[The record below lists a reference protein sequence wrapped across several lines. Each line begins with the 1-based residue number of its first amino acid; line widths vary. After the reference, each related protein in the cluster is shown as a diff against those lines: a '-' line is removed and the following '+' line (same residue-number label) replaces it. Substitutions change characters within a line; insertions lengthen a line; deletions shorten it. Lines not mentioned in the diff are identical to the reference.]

1 MLGYGEMGEVTLLA
15 DAGSAGGDGVS
26 AERCGDDMEFWYRVR
41 MPGPGLT
48 GEMSLILESQLYIA
62 PGGFGRRAHLYPV
75 TIVQVRYS
83 GTYEGPGGDWI
94 AFPVDTE
101 TLVTAEWEDW
111 SGSDSECADWWA
123 RAAAQSWCIG
133 RGRNPLQAHEDLLNQ
148 VCAAAGVERSELEAV
163 PSDGDGDR
171 GGAQARRLMQLE
183 LTMRGKR
190 DWLAWRLC
198 NWVLRW
204 IGTDWYE
211 TRMYQLVSLGIL
223 YAEEEK
229 ERSEREAA
237 AAGDGS

>member
-1 MLGYGEMGEVTLLA
+1 MGMEIEEARMVSNTSSNGEDSSPPE
-15 DAGSAGGDGVS
+15 
-26 AERCGDDMEFWYRVR
+26 AEAIWR
-41 MPGPGLT
+41 
-48 GEMSLILESQLYIA
+48 
-62 PGGFGRRAHLYPV
+62 
-75 TIVQVRYS
+75 
-83 GTYEGPGGDWI
+83 
-94 AFPVDTE
+94 
-101 TLVTAEWEDW
+101 
-111 SGSDSECADWWA
+111 
-123 RAAAQSWCIG
+123 
-133 RGRNPLQAHEDLLNQ
+133 
-148 VCAAAGVERSELEAV
+148 
-163 PSDGDGDR
+163 
-171 GGAQARRLMQLE
+171 AQARRLMQLE